1 MGAMTEPSALAP
13 VVSGPWRRR
22 TRRQVY
28 VNAWIMVWHDEVD
41 RPDGSP
47 GIYGVVHYANEAVGV
62 VVLDDD
68 DRVLLVGQFRYTLD
82 RYSWEIPE
90 GGSPPGEPAV
100 EGAKRELLEETG
112 VTADD
117 WRQIG
122 RFTLSNSISDEAGVL
137 FAAHARSRGTPSP
150 DPTEDLVTRWVP
162 FDEAI
167 AMIDRA
173 EIVDAMSI
181 MALQAV
187 ALERARRPE
196 SAADTLD

>member
-1 MGAMTEPSALAP
+1 
-13 VVSGPWRRR
+13 
-22 TRRQVY
+22 
-28 VNAWIMVWHDEVD
+28 MVWHDEVD